1 MFADDARL
9 NSVIFQQFD
18 NLVGI
23 PCRDEKL
30 ETFGFQ
36 LRDDGNE
43 KWDMRRIVQ
52 VDPDFFP
59 DSRELRHNRRSWRQ
73 RICYFHCRCLQRSIM
88 AERLLARVTPFRYA
102 FRAARLLAT
111 APFRRAGSAGSRGRR
126 GPAVPPAESGT

>member
-23 PCRDEKL
+23 PCRNEKL

-43 KWDMRRIVQ
+43 KWDMRRVVQ
-52 VDPDFFP
+52 VDQDFFP
-59 DSRELRHNRRSWRQ
+59 DSRELRHSLRRGRQ
-73 RICYFHCRCLQRSIM
+73 RICYFHCRSVMLMIFVVQWLS
-88 AERLLARVTPFRYA
+88 RLTTVLLSSST
-102 FRAARLLAT
+102 AAL
-111 APFRRAGSAGSRGRR
+111 F
-126 GPAVPPAESGT
+126 